1 MRDEHLKRH
10 SEGGHGAEANVRL
23 PRFSVL
29 WIIPILALLIAGWLA
44 WRHFATMGPSIV
56 VSFDAADGIV
66 PGQTQVKNKAVTL
79 GVVQGVALSPDMTHA
94 DVTIQMSG
102 IDPRALNEHTR
113 FWVVSPR
120 INGASITGLDTL
132 FSGAY
137 IAMDPGKPAGGH
149 YQTHFKGL
157 ETPPGIRSDKPGST
171 YWLVSSTLE
180 SLGAGAPIFY
190 RDVQVGE
197 ILGYTMPPGGEG
209 PLLIKAFVKAP
220 YDRYLRAD
228 SRFWNVSGMQIGFG
242 AGGMNI
248 RLQSFQAL
256 LSGGVAF
263 GRPDSAQTE
272 DTPPAVANSVF
283 HLYKTKEDADNAR
296 YRHKVP
302 VLTYVDTAVAGL
314 TEGSKVTMFGLQV
327 GQVTGVHLELGDNRR
342 GHVPRV
348 RVEMQ
353 LEPERVIADD
363 EQDSARKSDLLGSF
377 VAEGMRASVQNVSFL
392 TGEAMIAL
400 SFAPDKTHEGQQI
413 TFENGVAV
421 IPSQPG
427 GMDSILQSVSTITDK
442 IAAMPL
448 TQIGDHLNEILAHG
462 DERLRSPEVTRA
474 MAGLSGS
481 LVSLNHLLDHADEHL
496 PELMVNLN
504 GTLAQARTMLSSYG
518 GNPDFRRNLEE
529 LIVQLTRMSRSFHLL
544 ADYLDHH
551 PSSLITG
558 RGP

>member
-1 MRDEHLKRH
+1 MRDEQLKRH
-10 SEGGHGAEANVRL
+10 PEDKRGVEANTRL

-29 WIIPILALLIAGWLA
+29 WIIPVLALAIAGWLA
-44 WRHFATMGPSIV
+44 WRHFATMGPRIV

-66 PGQTQVKNKAVTL
+66 PGQTQVKNKAVNL
-79 GVVQGVALSPDMTHA
+79 GTVQSVSLSPDMSHA

-102 IDPRALNEHTR
+102 IDPHVLNEHTR

-137 IAMDPGKPAGGH
+137 IAMDPGKPEGSH
-149 YQTHFKGL
+149 YKDHFKGL
-157 ETPPGIRSDKPGST
+157 ENPPGVRSDKPGST
-171 YWLVSSTLE
+171 YWLVSPRLE

-209 PLLIKAFVKAP
+209 PLLLKVFIKAP
-220 YDRYLRAD
+220 YDHYLRSD

-263 GRPDSAQTE
+263 GRPDKVQGE
-272 DTPPAVANSVF
+272 DTPAAAPNSVF
-283 HLYKTKEDADNAR
+283 HLYETQEAADNSR

-327 GQVTGVHLELGDNRR
+327 GEVTGVHLELGNST
-342 GHVPRV
+342 HHNPRV

-353 LEPERVIADD
+353 LEPERVITDD
-363 EQDSARKSDLLGSF
+363 ELVGTNKSDLLGNL
-377 VAEGMRASVQNVSFL
+377 VEEGMRASVQNVSFL

-400 SFAPDKTHEGQQI
+400 SFVHEKGQSPEAMQL
-413 TFENGVAV
+413 ENGIAV

-427 GMDSILQSVSTITDK
+427 GMDGILQSASVIADK
-442 IAAMPL
+442 ISEMPL
-448 TQIGDHLNEILAHG
+448 TQIGDHLNEILEHG
-462 DERLRSPEVTRA
+462 DERIRSPELTRSMVA
-474 MAGLSGS
+474 MRGS
-481 LVSLNHLLDHADEHL
+481 LVALNHLLDHADEHL
-496 PELMVNLN
+496 PALMKNLN
-504 GTLAQARTMLSSYG
+504 ETLVQANGMLASYG

-529 LIVQLTRMSRSFHLL
+529 LIVQLTRMSRSFRMLS
-544 ADYLDHH
+544 DYLDHH
-551 PSSLITG
+551 PSSFITG

>member
-1 MRDEHLKRH
+1 MKDEHLKRH
-10 SEGGHGAEANVRL
+10 QEDGRGVEANTRL

-44 WRHFATMGPSIV
+44 WRHFATMGPRIV

-79 GVVQGVALSPDMTHA
+79 GVVQGVSLSPDMTHA

-102 IDPRALNEHTR
+102 IDPHTLNEHTR

-137 IAMDPGKPAGGH
+137 IAMDPGKPGEGR
-149 YQTHFKGL
+149 YQSHFKGL
-157 ETPPGIRSDKPGST
+157 EAPPGIRSDKPGST
-171 YWLVSSTLE
+171 YWLVSSSLE

-220 YDRYLRAD
+220 YDHYLRQD

-242 AGGMNI
+242 AGGMDI

-263 GRPDSAQTE
+263 GRPDKAQME
-272 DTPPAVANSVF
+272 DTPSALPNSVF

-327 GQVTGVHLELGDNRR
+327 GQVTGVHLELGDKRHN
-342 GHVPRV
+342 PRV

-363 EQDSARKSDLLGSF
+363 ELASVQRSDLISDF

-400 SFAPDKTHEGQQI
+400 SFVHEKGHESPEVKR
-413 TFENGVAV
+413 ENGVAV

-442 IAAMPL
+442 ISAMPL
-448 TQIGDHLNEILAHG
+448 TQIGDHLNDILMHS
-462 DERLRSPEVTRA
+462 DERLRSPEITRSL
-474 MAGLSGS
+474 AGLSGS
-481 LVSLNHLLDHADEHL
+481 LVALNHLLDHADEHL
-496 PELMVNLN
+496 PELMTNLN

-529 LIVQLTRMSRSFHLL
+529 LIVQLTRMSRSFHQL

-551 PSSLITG
+551 PSSFITG

>member
-1 MRDEHLKRH
+1 MSDDQHKLHPDPRR
-10 SEGGHGAEANVRL
+10 GVEANTRL

-29 WIIPILALLIAGWLA
+29 WIIPVLALLIAGWLA
-44 WRHFATMGPSIV
+44 WRHFASMGPRIV
-56 VSFDAADGIV
+56 ISFDAADGIV

-79 GVVQGVALSPDMTHA
+79 GVVQSVSLSPDMSHA
-94 DVTIQMSG
+94 DVTIQMNG
-102 IDPRALNEHTR
+102 IDAHMLNEHTR

-132 FSGAY
+132 FSGSY
-137 IAMDPGKPAGGH
+137 IAMDPGKPGTGRF
-149 YQTHFKGL
+149 QDHFKGL
-157 ETPPGIRSDKPGST
+157 ENPPGVRSDKPGST
-171 YWLVSSTLE
+171 YWLVSPKLE
-180 SLGAGAPIFY
+180 SLGPGAPIFY

-209 PLLIKAFVKAP
+209 PILLKVFIKAP
-220 YDRYLRAD
+220 YDHYLRTD

-242 AGGMNI
+242 AGGMKI

-263 GRPDSAQTE
+263 GRPDKVQGE
-272 DTPPAVANSVF
+272 DTPSATPDSVF
-283 HLYKTKEDADNAR
+283 HLYETQEDADNAR

-302 VLTYVDTAVAGL
+302 VLTYVDTAVGGL

-327 GQVTGVHLELGDNRR
+327 GQVTGVHLELGDKTHN
-342 GHVPRV
+342 PRV

-353 LEPERVIADD
+353 LEPERVIADGTAA
-363 EQDSARKSDLLGSF
+363 SGRSTGLLGDF

-400 SFAPDKTHEGQQI
+400 SFVHEKGRAPAPM
-413 TFENGVAV
+413 TFENGIAV

-427 GMDSILQSVSTITDK
+427 GMDSILQSVSTIADK
-442 IAAMPL
+442 ISEMPL
-448 TQIGDHLNEILAHG
+448 TQIGDHLNNILEHS
-462 DERLRSPEVTRA
+462 DERLRSPEVTRSLVA
-474 MAGLSGS
+474 LRGS

-496 PELMVNLN
+496 PELMKNLN
-504 GTLAQARTMLSSYG
+504 GTLAQANTLLASYG

-529 LIVQLTRMSRSFHLL
+529 LIVQLTRMSRSFHML
-544 ADYLDHH
+544 ADYLDRH
-551 PSSLITG
+551 PSSFITG
-558 RGP
+558 RRP

>member
-1 MRDEHLKRH
+1 MRDEQLKRH
-10 SEGGHGAEANVRL
+10 PGDKRGVEANTRL
-23 PRFSVL
+23 SRFSVL
-29 WIIPILALLIAGWLA
+29 WIIPVLALVIAGWLA
-44 WRHFATMGPSIV
+44 WRHFATMGPRIV

-66 PGQTQVKNKAVTL
+66 PGQTQVKNKAVNL
-79 GVVQGVALSPDMTHA
+79 GTVQSVSLSPDMSHA

-102 IDPRALNEHTR
+102 IDSRTLNEHTR

-137 IAMDPGKPAGGH
+137 IAMDPGKPEGGH
-149 YQTHFKGL
+149 YRDHFRGL
-157 ETPPGIRSDKPGST
+157 ENPPGIRSDKPGST
-171 YWLVSSTLE
+171 YWLVSPRLE
-180 SLGAGAPIFY
+180 SLGAGSPIFY

-209 PLLIKAFVKAP
+209 PLLLKVFVKAP
-220 YDRYLRAD
+220 YDHYLRSD

-263 GRPDSAQTE
+263 GRPDKVQSE
-272 DTPPAVANSVF
+272 DTPAAAPNSVF
-283 HLYKTKEDADNAR
+283 HLYETQEAADNSR
-296 YRHKVP
+296 YIHKMP
-302 VLTYVDTAVAGL
+302 VVTYVDTAVAGL

-327 GQVTGVHLELGDNRR
+327 GEVTSVHLELGNEKRR
-342 GHVPRV
+342 NPRV

-353 LEPERVIADD
+353 LEPERVID
-363 EQDSARKSDLLGSF
+363 EDELAAVRQSDLLGRL
-377 VAEGMRASVQNVSFL
+377 VEEGMRASVQNVSFL

-400 SFAPDKTHEGQQI
+400 SFVHEKGQQ
-413 TFENGVAV
+413 TPSMQFENGVGV

-427 GMDSILQSVSTITDK
+427 GMDGILQSASVIADK
-442 IAAMPL
+442 ISEMPL

-462 DERLRSPEVTRA
+462 DERIRSPELTQSMAA
-474 MAGLSGS
+474 MRGS
-481 LVSLNHLLDHADEHL
+481 LLALNHLLDHADEHL
-496 PELMVNLN
+496 PTLMKSLN
-504 GTLAQARTMLSSYG
+504 ETLSQANGMLASYG
-518 GNPDFRRNLEE
+518 GNPDFRRNLQE
-529 LIVQLTRMSRSFHLL
+529 LIVQLTRMSRSFHML

-551 PSSLITG
+551 PSSFITG

>member
-1 MRDEHLKRH
+1 
-10 SEGGHGAEANVRL
+10 
-23 PRFSVL
+23 
-29 WIIPILALLIAGWLA
+29 
-44 WRHFATMGPSIV
+44 MGPRIV

-79 GVVQGVALSPDMTHA
+79 GVVQSVSLSPDMTHA

-102 IDPRALNEHTR
+102 IDPHILNEHTR

-137 IAMDPGKPAGGH
+137 IAMDPGKPGEGQ
-149 YQTHFKGL
+149 YQDHFRGL
-157 ETPPGIRSDKPGST
+157 EAPPGIRSDKPGST
-171 YWLVSSTLE
+171 YWLVSPSLE

-220 YDRYLRAD
+220 YDHYLRQD

-242 AGGMNI
+242 AGGMDI

-263 GRPDSAQTE
+263 GRPDKVQVE
-272 DTPPAVANSVF
+272 DTPPALPNSVF
-283 HLYKTKEDADNAR
+283 HLYTTKEDADNAR

-327 GQVTGVHLELGDNRR
+327 GQVTGVHLELGDKQHN
-342 GHVPRV
+342 PRV

-353 LEPERVIADD
+353 LEPERVIADN
-363 EQDSARKSDLLGSF
+363 ELASAHKSNLLGTF

-400 SFAPDKTHEGQQI
+400 SFVHETGHEPLKMQ
-413 TFENGVAV
+413 FENGVAV

-442 IAAMPL
+442 ISAMPL
-448 TQIGDHLNEILAHG
+448 TQIGDHLNDILMHG
-462 DERLRSPEVTRA
+462 DERLRSPEITRSLSA
-474 MAGLSGS
+474 LSGS
-481 LVSLNHLLDHADEHL
+481 LVALNRLLDHADEHL
-496 PELMVNLN
+496 PELLTNLN
-504 GTLAQARTMLSSYG
+504 GTLAQARKMLSSYG

-551 PSSLITG
+551 PSSFITG